1 MKKIKCV
8 KCGCVINTDVGYY
21 AAFDGGFCRKC
32 WSKQSE
38 RFKSEQLVKAL
49 EKRFKGNINNN
60 LF

>member
-8 KCGCVINTDVGYY
+8 KCGCVINTDAGYY

-32 WSKQSE
+32 WIKQSDK
-38 RFKSEQLVKAL
+38 FKSEQLVKAL

>member
-1 MKKIKCV
+1 M
-8 KCGCVINTDVGYY
+8 INTDAGYY

-49 EKRFKGNINNN
+49 EKRLKGNINNN